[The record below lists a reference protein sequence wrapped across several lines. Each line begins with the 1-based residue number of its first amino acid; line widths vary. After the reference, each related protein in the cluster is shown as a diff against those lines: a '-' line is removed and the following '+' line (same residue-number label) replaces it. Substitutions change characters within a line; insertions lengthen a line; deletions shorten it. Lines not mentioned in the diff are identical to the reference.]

1 MKVIEDRRDELVVI
15 AAGYP
20 AEMAD
25 FIAANPG
32 LASRFPKTIFFPDYD
47 DDELWSIFVSTA
59 ERAGYHPDESAEA
72 KVRAWFAS
80 VPRDK
85 GFGNG
90 RLARNLFEDAVARQ
104 AGRVVELEE
113 PSDDD
118 LTTLVA
124 DDIAEPGEG
133 PRHGNADPGT
143 RVAGGAGA
151 EP

>member
-1 MKVIEDRRDELVVI
+1 
-15 AAGYP
+15 
-20 AEMAD
+20 MAD

-47 DDELWSIFVSTA
+47 DDELWQIFVDQG
-59 ERAGYHPDESAEA
+59 EKAGYTPDADAEA

-104 AGRVVELEE
+104 ASRVVTIEN
-113 PSDDD
+113 PTDDQ
-118 LTTLVA
+118 LTALTA
-124 DDIAEPGEG
+124 ADIAEPGEG
-133 PRHGNADPGT
+133 PRHGARETAAP
-143 RVAGGAGA
+143 
-151 EP
+151 